1 MKRIVNVF
9 FAVILAAALLTGCGA
24 QEEPSM
30 EGEQLDT
37 KLSLEE
43 NFDTF
48 PQYADEETLLLSL
61 EKNIKVNVGPA
72 SKTKGF
78 FKYDLESDTLEQV
91 IPLDLNAPI
100 RSAVPFGDAV
110 LYVDYAEK
118 DESLEWTVVHFEN
131 GVKQD
136 LRSGTCAGYED
147 LPELSVLEGSPV
159 ILWKDSKKETFGLEI
174 FDGADLSEIE
184 LPKDQ
189 NLVSTDSA
197 CNTKEICFLTK
208 NDAGD
213 ARFLIVGKNGE
224 IGSVTLDGRIT
235 SFGLTKDALVCG
247 LGDEEQTGE
256 FSLMVYNFRS
266 KEKKVTAV
274 KGPLY
279 RMTDSK
285 TDVTLCVDY
294 AFQLLKI
301 DSTNGDV
308 QAVQASSGYSGEPV
322 VLRTVCEEGCVAA
335 FLKDKQYK
343 YCFLRWN

>member
-91 IPLDLNAPI
+91 IPLDLNAQI

-197 CNTKEICFLTK
+197 CNTKKICFLTK

-224 IGSVTLDGRIT
+224 IGSGTLDGRIT

>member
-1 MKRIVNVF
+1 MKRIINELFVG
-9 FAVILAAALLTGCGA
+9 ILTVLFLTGCSSRT
-24 QEEPSM
+24 EPSM
-30 EGEQLDT
+30 DVNRLDT

-78 FKYDLESDTLEQV
+78 FKYDLKSDTLEQV
-91 IPLDLNAPI
+91 IPLDLNAQI

>member
-24 QEEPSM
+24 QEELDM
-30 EGEQLDT
+30 EGERLDT

-43 NFDTF
+43 DFDTF
-48 PQYADEETLLLSL
+48 PQYADEDTLLLSL
-61 EKNIKVNVGPA
+61 EKSRKVNVGPA
-72 SKTKGF
+72 SATKGF
-78 FKYDLESDTLEQV
+78 FKYDLKNDTLEQV
-91 IPLDLNAPI
+91 IPLDLNAQI
-100 RSAVPFGDAV
+100 HSAVPFGDAV

-174 FDGADLSEIE
+174 FDGADLSEIK
-184 LPKDQ
+184 LPKDE

-197 CNTKEICFLTK
+197 CNTKEICFLTE

-213 ARFLIVGKNGE
+213 ARFLIADKNGE
-224 IGSVTLDGRIT
+224 IGSVALDGRIT

-247 LGDEEQTGE
+247 LGDEEQTGR

-266 KEKKVTAV
+266 KEKNVTAV
-274 KGPLY
+274 NGALY

-285 TDVTLCVDY
+285 NDVTLCVDY

-308 QAVQASSGYSGEPV
+308 QAVQALSGHSGEPV
-322 VLRTVCEEGCVAA
+322 VLCTVCEEGCVAA

>member
-24 QEEPSM
+24 QEELDM
-30 EGEQLDT
+30 EGERLDT
-37 KLSLEE
+37 KFSLEE
-43 NFDTF
+43 DFDTF
-48 PQYADEETLLLSL
+48 PQYADEDTLLLSL
-61 EKNIKVNVGPA
+61 EKSRKVNVGPA
-72 SKTKGF
+72 SATKGF
-78 FKYDLESDTLEQV
+78 FKYDRKSDTLEQV
-91 IPLDLNAPI
+91 IPLDLNAQI
-100 RSAVPFGDAV
+100 HSAVPFGDAV
-110 LYVDYAEK
+110 LYVDYVEK

-136 LRSGTCAGYED
+136 LRSGTCTGYED

-184 LPKDQ
+184 LPKDE

-197 CNTKEICFLTK
+197 CNTKEICFLTE

-213 ARFLIVGKNGE
+213 ARFLIADKNGE
-224 IGSVTLDGRIT
+224 IGSVALDGRIT

-247 LGDEEQTGE
+247 LGDEEQTGR

-274 KGPLY
+274 NGALY

-301 DSTNGDV
+301 DSTNGEV
-308 QAVQASSGYSGEPV
+308 QAVQTSSGYSGEPV

-335 FLKDKQYK
+335 FLKDKQYR
-343 YCFLRWN
+343 YCFLRWS

>member
-1 MKRIVNVF
+1 M
-9 FAVILAAALLTGCGA
+9 
-24 QEEPSM
+24 
-30 EGEQLDT
+30 
-37 KLSLEE
+37 
-43 NFDTF
+43 
-48 PQYADEETLLLSL
+48 
-61 EKNIKVNVGPA
+61 
-72 SKTKGF
+72 
-78 FKYDLESDTLEQV
+78 
-91 IPLDLNAPI
+91 IPLDLNAQI

>member
-78 FKYDLESDTLEQV
+78 FKYDLKSDTLEQV
-91 IPLDLNAPI
+91 IPLDLNAQI

-159 ILWKDSKKETFGLEI
+159 ILWKDSEKRDLRFG
-174 FDGADLSEIE
+174 DL
-184 LPKDQ
+184 
-189 NLVSTDSA
+189 
-197 CNTKEICFLTK
+197 
-208 NDAGD
+208 
-213 ARFLIVGKNGE
+213 
-224 IGSVTLDGRIT
+224 
-235 SFGLTKDALVCG
+235 
-247 LGDEEQTGE
+247 
-256 FSLMVYNFRS
+256 
-266 KEKKVTAV
+266 
-274 KGPLY
+274 
-279 RMTDSK
+279 
-285 TDVTLCVDY
+285 
-294 AFQLLKI
+294 
-301 DSTNGDV
+301 
-308 QAVQASSGYSGEPV
+308 
-322 VLRTVCEEGCVAA
+322 
-335 FLKDKQYK
+335 
-343 YCFLRWN
+343 